1 MSQHPSLKS
10 KGKEKAHRSVWKRF
24 ERLKFLS
31 EKDKWAESDS
41 VYGLEKIKLLKVKI
55 KKEKTV
61 EAAAEGATG
70 AEAAPATGATAA
82 PTAGKG
88 GVAKGAAA
96 APKGAAAKP
105 AAKEEAKPS
114 VSPKVSPKAKPEK
127 PGKK

>member
-55 KKEKTV
+55 KKEKAA
-61 EAAAEGATG
+61 EAAAEGAEG
-70 AEAAPATGATAA
+70 AAATTPSAGAAATPA
-82 PTAGKG
+82 AGKG
-88 GVAKGAAA
+88 DAAKGAAA
-96 APKGAAAKP
+96 AAKGTA
-105 AAKEEAKPS
+105 
-114 VSPKVSPKAKPEK
+114 AKPEK